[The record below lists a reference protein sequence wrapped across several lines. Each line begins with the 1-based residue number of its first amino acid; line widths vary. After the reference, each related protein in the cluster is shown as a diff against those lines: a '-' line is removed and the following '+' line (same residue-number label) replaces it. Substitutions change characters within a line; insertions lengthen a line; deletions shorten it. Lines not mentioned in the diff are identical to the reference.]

1 MHRCLHQR
9 RHKHSPDQN
18 VGFVLG
24 SKEVVHLLQDSPFLD
39 ILDDFLQVPWVG
51 DLHIAISSFG
61 ISKKLTSL
69 LRRQLPAAGWA
80 GGSSLRTLFLV
91 CVWNLSIALLPVE
104 NTLSVHRWWTSH
116 TVCSCV
122 LRHHTGPHFD
132 SPRLLGSLN
141 SCEGTFLML
150 ERFKFT
156 RFGFATAD
164 VSAKSLSELFLSW
177 CTGSWLNQTKHC
189 WNGCRKH

>member
-1 MHRCLHQR
+1 MSNKFWRSSKFVFLKIQFFWKKFWFHMHRCLHQR

-91 CVWNLSIALLPVE
+91 CVCVKFEHRFVACWKYIVGPSLVDFAHCLQLRAETPYWS
-104 NTLSVHRWWTSH
+104 TLW
-116 TVCSCV
+116 
-122 LRHHTGPHFD
+122 
-132 SPRLLGSLN
+132 
-141 SCEGTFLML
+141 
-150 ERFKFT
+150 FT
-156 RFGFATAD
+156 QAAW
-164 VSAKSLSELFLSW
+164 VS
-177 CTGSWLNQTKHC
+177 
-189 WNGCRKH
+189 